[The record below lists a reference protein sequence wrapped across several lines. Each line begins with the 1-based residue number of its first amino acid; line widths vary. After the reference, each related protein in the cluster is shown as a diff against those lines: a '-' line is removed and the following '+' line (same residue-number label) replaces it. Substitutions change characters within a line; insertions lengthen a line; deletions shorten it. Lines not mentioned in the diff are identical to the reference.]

1 MRSAR
6 TSEPCLNMEV
16 PATLTSFQ
24 EPALAFVEN
33 SSVGVT
39 SSSAHD
45 GITTSSLPDSTD
57 PAASE
62 LSNSRP
68 PTDRGSVGQPDLDS
82 LSSASGPKRHGDVLL
97 VDDNDHDSYSC
108 DESVVSES
116 EDEIEVAKAK
126 LSMLKLEEPVI
137 EDSHQY
143 AQAIVCRPAVGQRG
157 RVIPLRANFFEI
169 RIADNGLPIHQ
180 YHAEIHHP
188 GMRTLDRD
196 ESRMIFWKIVE
207 DNPPIFRQHF
217 AVAYDGGHQ
226 MYTTERLPFGDSI
239 TLETHVCLARDS
251 SRGTRCGITLRYT
264 GSILLEDMSK
274 TQRSL
279 NDGTVAPLQVLDI
292 VIRQALTC
300 PLYNKSKLFYSW
312 KNSCYRLPGNGHPAL
327 NLEGGKEMWT
337 GFFTSATLGSAFRPL
352 LNVDVAHTAFYK
364 PRMSCIEFLCEILNE
379 RSHGYDT
386 RPQRGRRQEGISGLS
401 ADRLHADSCLSTNE
415 LRFFAESMRG
425 LRVRASYQKG
435 SVRVYRVNGVK
446 GPANVM
452 SFPTRDDAG
461 NEVMVTVADYFAARY
476 HRLEFPSLPCL
487 HVGPPAR
494 NILLPLEVCILDSPQ
509 KFTRKL
515 TDRQT
520 STIIRA
526 SAVDAIQREH
536 NIENL
541 CEMAGFRDDP
551 FLQSFGI
558 RVDTKMIETVG
569 RVLPPPQI
577 SYGIQKQDIIT
588 PKDGAWPVEHQR
600 LYVPAECL
608 SYSIF
613 ALVNPKEQPVLQK
626 FCQFLGQKAQQMGM
640 NFPQWPEFV
649 RYGRDVN
656 DIERMFHQTARDYRS
671 SGRQCDLVIVVLP
684 SKNSDFYMTIKELS
698 DMRYGVMSQCIL
710 FKSTQRPSPATCA
723 NLVLKMNMKLGG
735 VNSRLVADQITAKYL
750 VDRPVL
756 VLGIDVTHPTQAE
769 ERIGMP
775 SVAAVVGNLDMM
787 PQSYGAN
794 VKVQRRCRES
804 VVYVTE
810 AVRERLLA
818 FMAATHRHPE
828 RIIVYRDGVSDGQFA
843 EVLREELN
851 GIRAACGMISQDY
864 NPPITYV
871 VVQKRHHARIFCQN
885 QRDMVGRAKNVP
897 PGTTVDTGIV
907 SADGFDFYLCSHF
920 GIQGTSRPARY
931 HVLWDDNKFSADDLQ
946 AMTYHLCYTYG
957 RCARSVSIP
966 APVYYADLV
975 ANRARCHLK
984 RHICDIRDGGS
995 SCATTSTRGPQPSH
1009 HENNNDSQMQNF
1021 VAVTECFKQRMYFV

>member
-1 MRSAR
+1 
-6 TSEPCLNMEV
+6 MEDPV
-16 PATLTSFQ
+16 LLPKLQ
-24 EPALAFVEN
+24 EPPLAFVDN
-33 SSVGVT
+33 SS
-39 SSSAHD
+39 D
-45 GITTSSLPDSTD
+45 GITTSASLPESD
-57 PAASE
+57 PVSE
-62 LSNSRP
+62 VSSSRP
-68 PTDRGSVGQPDLDS
+68 PTDRGSVGQPDLDL
-82 LSSASGPKRHGDVLL
+82 LSSASNPKNAGDVLL
-97 VDDNDHDSYSC
+97 LRDNEQDSFS
-108 DESVVSES
+108 DVESVVSES
-116 EDEIEVAKAK
+116 EDEIEATKAK
-126 LSMLKLEEPVI
+126 LSMLKIGQTMADDPQ
-137 EDSHQY
+137 QY
-143 AQAIVCRPAVGQRG
+143 TQVVVSRPAVGQRG
-157 RVIPLRANFFEI
+157 RTIPLRANFFEI
-169 RIADNGLPIHQ
+169 RIAQNGLPIHQ

-196 ESRMIFWKIVE
+196 ESRLIFWKIVE
-207 DNPPIFRQHF
+207 EGQHVFRQRF

-226 MYTTERLPFGDSI
+226 MYTTERLPFGESI
-239 TLETHVCLARDS
+239 TLEAHVCLARDS
-251 SRGTRCGITLRYT
+251 SRGTQCGVTLRYT

-274 TQRSL
+274 VRSHS
-279 NDGTVAPLQVLDI
+279 DGTVAPLQVLDI
-292 VIRQALTC
+292 VVRQALTC
-300 PLYNKSKLFYSW
+300 PLYSKSKQFYSW
-312 KNSCYRLPGNGHPAL
+312 KNSCYRLPVNGQPAL
-327 NLEGGKEMWT
+327 NLDGGKEMWT
-337 GFFTSATLGSAFRPL
+337 GFFTSATLGSAWTPL

-364 PRMSCIEFLCEILNE
+364 PRMTCIEFLCEILNE
-379 RSHGYDT
+379 RSHGSYD
-386 RPQRGRRQEGISGLS
+386 RGPRQGGHNVGRGGGGRHEGISGLS
-401 ADRLHADSCLSTNE
+401 ADRLHSDACLSTNE
-415 LRFFAESMRG
+415 LRVFAEAMRG
-425 LRVRASYQKG
+425 LRVRANYQKG
-435 SVRVYRVNGVK
+435 SDRVYRVNGVR

-452 SFPTRDDAG
+452 SFPTRDEAG
-461 NEVMVTVADYFAARY
+461 NEIMVTVADYFAARY
-476 HRLEFPSLPCL
+476 RPLQFPSLPCL
-487 HVGPPAR
+487 HVGPPIR
-494 NILLPLEVCILDSPQ
+494 NILLPLEVCILDTPQ
-509 KFTRKL
+509 KYTRKL
-515 TDRQT
+515 SDRQT

-526 SAVDAIQREH
+526 SAVDAQQREN
-536 NIENL
+536 NIEKL

-551 FLQSFGI
+551 FLKSFGLQI
-558 RVDTKMIETVG
+558 DTKMIETVG

-577 SYGIQKQDIIT
+577 LYGNQRQDVVT
-588 PKDGAWPVEHQR
+588 PKDGVWPVEHQR
-600 LYVPAECL
+600 LYVPAECG

-613 ALVNPKEQPVLQK
+613 ALVDPKEQPVLQK
-626 FCQFLGQKAQQMGM
+626 FCHFLGQKAQQMGM

-649 RYGRDVN
+649 RYGRNAN
-656 DIERMFHQTARDYRS
+656 DIEAMFRQTARDCREL
-671 SGRQCDLVIVVLP
+671 GRQCDLIIIMLP

-723 NLVLKMNMKLGG
+723 NLVLKINMKLGG
-735 VNSRLVADQITAKYL
+735 VNSRLVADQITSKYL

-818 FMAATHRHPE
+818 FMASTHRHPE

-851 GIRAACGMISQDY
+851 GIRAACGMVSQDY
-864 NPPITYV
+864 NPPITYI

-931 HVLWDDNKFSADDLQ
+931 HVLWDDNGFNADELQ

-984 RHICDIRDGGS
+984 RHIADLRVDGN
-995 SCATTSTRGPQPSH
+995 GPSGANKMNHNSRQT
-1009 HENNNDSQMQNF
+1009 ETNNDQIMQNF
-1021 VAVTECFKQRMYFV
+1021 VAVTENFKQRMYFV